1 VVVVGAAVD
10 GGAVGVA
17 VLGGEVLDD
26 GVVVGVVDGLVV
38 VGLGFD
44 GSAVVAREV
53 YGLAQAPAVSASTA
67 SAATTLHDRGRLM
80 GSLFLVENERAS
92 RAALTSLLRC
102 SGRPGLPRHDL

>member
-17 VLGGEVLDD
+17 VLGGEVLD

-44 GSAVVAREV
+44 GSAVVAREL